1 MEWFQAALHWN
12 VTNVIPSSGTWHFC
26 RVSERACW
34 GLQSASR
41 RTPTHG
47 ACAKQTHFSKIY
59 ISGYNWSCHSSQKEV
74 PGIPSHISLH
84 RGPPSS
90 AGVVWVLWVP
100 YCCSQLLST
109 ACCQPQC
116 TLQQGLGLVPH
127 AAPCRAT
134 AAYPSMWCH
143 GLVMSLGSCKDHIQ
157 DLKEQGLAAQ
167 VTCCRHVSLVRNDG
181 QGPRI
186 RCMGMLHV
194 HRASLKLFSCAWCH
208 MKLSLS
214 VDCIVVLVG
223 EFFQRLCSQTAT
235 LGLWQPGCHVVL
247 CHAGHATNCAKLIK
261 MQIVMQT
268 VKVRRCCCIPLVE
281 VDIW

>member
-12 VTNVIPSSGTWHFC
+12 VTNVIPSSGTWHFAGSLKEHAEGC
-26 RVSERACW
+26 RVPAGGHPPTELVQNKPTFQRYTSVVTTGAVTV
-34 GLQSASR
+34 LR
-41 RTPTHG
+41 RRCLGFLVTFRCT
-47 ACAKQTHFSKIY
+47 
-59 ISGYNWSCHSSQKEV
+59 EV
-74 PGIPSHISLH
+74 
-84 RGPPSS
+84 PSS

-100 YCCSQLLST
+100 CCCSQLLST

-116 TLQQGLGLVPH
+116 TLQQGFGLVPH

-167 VTCCRHVSLVRNDG
+167 ATCCRHVSLVRNDG

-194 HRASLKLFSCAWCH
+194 HRASLKVFSCAWCH

-223 EFFQRLCSQTAT
+223 EFFQHLCSQTAT